1 MLFYKLVRV
10 EEKSME
16 PTLIHNNVLL
26 LKKNVSLN
34 KLQRNDIIFFKSPVQ
49 ENFCLV
55 KRIIGLPNENIKI
68 YSNNTYIVNNQKSSS
83 TYNNDSETWIQY
95 DWNLSSDEF
104 AVLGDNLIESQDSR
118 FFGPIHFESI
128 IGKIVLKLKPLAR
141 IR

>member
-10 EEKSME
+10 QEKSME

-34 KLQRNDIIFFKSPVQ
+34 KLQRNDIIVFKSPVQ